1 MKTSLFKPGKI
12 VVTLL
17 IGLFAGSSLAQS
29 GSLRNEFP
37 ELANLFNAF
46 DVTQAEL
53 FDSIAEINAN
63 PATQEARNKLR
74 MELDMAADMDMRDM
88 MSMSHDDH
96 GEMNMVMTGPY
107 GELEVQARVQLY
119 GLVRRQHSA
128 AAAGEAFAN
137 SAALTVH
144 SSRVLSYGRK
154 FENAIW
160 DIFANTSTTIY
171 QKRMAVDEA
180 IQSYLNEDP
189 RHAVATSPKS
199 ADLYLSNP
207 YAGSLKSAFPRLS
220 GMMWANQWLQLASL
234 EAVIIGQ
241 VDPQFAG
248 SVPVTLERYWNKI
261 GSDAGMTMFPPPSEM
276 PSAPAISPQL
286 YSQAPQAAIIIDN
299 LNMLEAAL
307 TDVIAYPNLEDR
319 DTVIDAVVEQYTA
332 DEMYIADTMD
342 YLLNAL
348 RGGIFNQG
356 GPAIGELGRSERNR
370 SRAAMDMQ
378 HTMIMSSP
386 N

>member
-1 MKTSLFKPGKI
+1 MKTSLFKAGKI

-17 IGLFAGSSLAQS
+17 IGLFAGSVVAQS

-53 FDSIAEINAN
+53 FDSIAQINAN

-74 MELDMAADMDMRDM
+74 MELEMAADMDMRDM

-96 GEMNMVMTGPY
+96 GDMNMVMTGPY

-128 AAAGEAFAN
+128 TAAGEAFAN

-180 IQSYLNEDP
+180 IQSYLDEDP

-248 SVPVTLERYWNKI
+248 SMPVTLERYWNKI

-307 TDVIAYPNLEDR
+307 ADVIAYPNLEDR
-319 DTVIDAVVEQYTA
+319 DTIIDAVVEQYTA
-332 DEMYIADTMD
+332 DEIYIADTMD

>member
-12 VVTLL
+12 AVSLL

-53 FDSIAEINAN
+53 FDSIAQINAN
-63 PATQEARNKLR
+63 PATQEARSKLR

-96 GEMNMVMTGPY
+96 GDMNMVMTGPY

-128 AAAGEAFAN
+128 TAAGEAFAN

-180 IQSYLNEDP
+180 IQSYLDEDP

-248 SVPVTLERYWNKI
+248 SMPVTLERYWNKI

-307 TDVIAYPNLEDR
+307 ADVIAYPNLEDR
-319 DTVIDAVVEQYTA
+319 DTIIDAVVEQYTA
-332 DEMYIADTMD
+332 DEIYIADTMD